1 MPTRVSWPI
10 GPIISTRPMP
20 VQLLGRK
27 RGVRARRLSLLERL
41 VDAEDVSPGVGEREP
56 PPTGVL
62 VQLDHD
68 STPGLSGLES
78 SRTFPECHADV
89 ADANKIVITEAC
101 LASAVAGHVAIGH
114 GKDRGVERIDE
125 RDRPMS
131 RDADLLEEV
140 KLPTRSGRQD
150 P

>member
-1 MPTRVSWPI
+1 MFPQGSENVNRLPPGYSCNSITIRPPASQASNLPERFPNVTLTWPT
-10 GPIISTRPMP
+10 
-20 VQLLGRK
+20 
-27 RGVRARRLSLLERL
+27 
-41 VDAEDVSPGVGEREP
+41 
-56 PPTGVL
+56 PT
-62 VQLDHD
+62 
-68 STPGLSGLES
+68 
-78 SRTFPECHADV
+78 
-89 ADANKIVITEAC
+89 KIVITEAC
-101 LASAVAGHVAIGH
+101 LASAIAGHVAIGH